1 MTDKLDTLSTFVW
14 CAVFAGAASLFQT
27 ALEVLS
33 EKNDKKRFTRRDFAR
48 VSVQVASVAFYG
60 GLSGWA
66 VQHLFPEARGELLGI
81 VAAVLG
87 SGGPKAQRFFLTS
100 VVEAVTKVK
109 VVDGKDA

>member
-1 MTDKLDTLSTFVW
+1 MTDKFDTLSTFAW

-33 EKNDKKRFTRRDFAR
+33 EKNEKKKFTRRDLAR
-48 VSVQVASVAFYG
+48 VSVQVMSVAFYG

-66 VQHLFPEARGELLGI
+66 VTHIFPEARGELLGI

-87 SGGPKAQRFFLTS
+87 SGGPKAQRLFLSS
-100 VVEAVTKVK
+100 VVEIITKVK
-109 VVDGKDA
+109 VPDGKDA